1 MDRPSAILAQTVD
14 PDRAPRILF
23 ANLYPKQVWY
33 FMAMFIALVTA
44 CHIISLVHARLT
56 RTYAPPLTDTP
67 LRHGVSWQRLP
78 LATLNLFRTITFRW
92 SIVIAS
98 SYTLN
103 VADFLLGAMYLTVL
117 FTWTFI
123 NTKNSKGLKYDPKY
137 WANRCVHIAGSQLPL
152 MTAFGMKNNFM
163 SFLTGVSFDKLE
175 HLHRVMARVI
185 CVLFWVHGYGRASL
199 SFGDLTTEYWFRIG
213 VAGASA
219 LTLLCLLSI
228 RPLRSRSYE
237 VFMYLHLVLGV
248 ITLAGAY
255 VHSAEFGYGVYIW
268 PSFFLWGLDRFL
280 RLVRICLV
288 NSQLFKSDTGKP
300 HVTSDATVTVLSPH
314 FLRILVDAP
323 PYFFWRPGQSAYLTI
338 YDAYP
343 ASLAEAHPF
352 TVANAPHWLEDN
364 PASSVEEGSSSNEEK
379 GDLSRTKETG
389 IGKSKYR
396 PQLKFILRVREGFTK
411 RLVDSVLANPDSNGV
426 SRSFKAFVDGPYS
439 SPPDMGGFET
449 AVLICGGSG
458 VSFALPLFLDLI
470 QAARAKTNPRCKRVV
485 FVWAVRDPDQL
496 NWIAD
501 DVTHALS
508 TISSKS
514 DMAPAIDIRLYVTTA
529 AADTQSFEGEDR
541 PPGASDP
548 EAPGPTVVGTDP
560 NPSIARAE
568 NIDPTAKDR
577 LLAVP
582 GVQLIY
588 GRPDIKGIVGTEIAE
603 ARGAVGIT
611 VCGTAELAQS
621 VRNALRD
628 GIARFL
634 DVLRGGP
641 SVLLHVEGFGNT

>member
-14 PDRAPRILF
+14 PDRVPRILL
-23 ANLYPKQVWY
+23 AQSVPKASMVLH
-33 FMAMFIALVTA
+33 ATFIALV
-44 CHIISLVHARLT
+44 
-56 RTYAPPLTDTP
+56 
-67 LRHGVSWQRLP
+67 
-78 LATLNLFRTITFRW
+78 ATLNLFRTITFRW
-92 SIVIAS
+92 SIVIAG

-137 WANRCVHIAGSQLPL
+137 WANRCAHIAGSQLPL

-163 SFLTGVSFDKLE
+163 SCLE

-185 CVLFWVHGYGRASL
+185 CVLFWVHGYGPRN
-199 SFGDLTTEYWFRIG
+199 FGDLTTEYWFRIG
-213 VAGASA
+213 VAVTKSSCIFIS
-219 LTLLCLLSI
+219 L
-228 RPLRSRSYE
+228 
-237 VFMYLHLVLGV
+237 LGV

-255 VHSAEFGYGVYIW
+255 VHSAEFGCVRVYIW

-280 RLVRICLV
+280 APFSNR
-288 NSQLFKSDTGKP
+288 TGKP
-300 HVTSDATVTVLSPH
+300 HVTSDATVTVLAPLPPH
-314 FLRILVDAP
+314 PRRRAPVFLLAP
-323 PYFFWRPGQSAYLTI
+323 GPERLSHDLRRVPN
-338 YDAYP
+338 
-343 ASLAEAHPF
+343 LARRGAPVHRC
-352 TVANAPHWLEDN
+352 NAPHWLEDDPLPGDE
-364 PASSVEEGSSSNEEK
+364 PASSVKEGSNEEK
-379 GDLSRTKETG
+379 GGLSRTKETG
-389 IGKSKYR
+389 IDKSKDR
-396 PQLKFILRVREGFTK
+396 PQLKFI
-411 RLVDSVLANPDSNGV
+411 SA
-426 SRSFKAFVDGPYS
+426 
-439 SPPDMGGFET
+439 SPPMRGFET
-449 AVLICGGSG
+449 VVLICGGSG
-458 VSFALPLFLDLI
+458 VSFALPLFLDLM
-470 QAARAKTNPRCKRVV
+470 QSVGRPSKTNPRCKRVV

-501 DVTHALS
+501 DW
-508 TISSKS
+508 S
-514 DMAPAIDIRLYVTTA
+514 DMAPAINIRLYVTTA

-541 PPGASDP
+541 PLDASDP
-548 EAPGPTVVGTDP
+548 RHLNP